1 MTGPALLPDG
11 VTPWTMT
18 EVAAHAAADLP
29 DGAHVNIGIGLP
41 TLVPALLPPGR
52 EVVLHSENGMLGM
65 GPPPGPG
72 TADPELIDAGK
83 NLVTLLPGGSYF
95 SHAEAFAMIRG
106 GHIDVSVMGAFQV
119 SQNGDLA
126 NWSIP
131 GDKAPAVGGAMD
143 LAAGARRVVV
153 ITRHTASS
161 GEPKLVAACSLPLT
175 ARGVVGRVYTDL
187 ATLDVRDGQFRVA
200 AAAPGVTPAVLAK
213 LTGGEID
220 WP

>member
-41 TLVPALLPPGR
+41 TLVPALLPPDR

-65 GPPPGPG
+65 GPPPEQG

-175 ARGVVGRVYTDL
+175 ARGVVDRVYTDL

-200 AAAPGVTPAVLAK
+200 AAAPGVTLAVLAK